1 MARLDMD
8 DNMANDMKNMDN
20 MNYINEDDKPSW
32 YSYISNYIYT
42 LLSQIKKIWTHNIY
56 PIYITHKK
64 LIISG
69 IIILLVVLL
78 LIYKYRK
85 YIMDFI
91 YKKKN

>member
-32 YSYISNYIYT
+32 YSYIYNYIYT
-42 LLSQIKKIWTHNIY
+42 LLSQIKKIWTHYIY
-56 PIYITHKK
+56 SIYITYKK

-91 YKKKN
+91 YNKKN

>member
-8 DNMANDMKNMDN
+8 DNMASDMKNMDN
-20 MNYINEDDKPSW
+20 MNHINEDDKPSW

>member
-1 MARLDMD
+1 MVARLDMD
-8 DNMANDMKNMDN
+8 D
-20 MNYINEDDKPSW
+20 INKDDKPSW
-32 YSYISNYIYT
+32 YSYIYYYIYT
-42 LLSQIKKIWTHNIY
+42 LLSQIKKIWTHYIY
-56 PIYITHKK
+56 SIYITHKK

-91 YKKKN
+91 CKKKHNNIHKYS